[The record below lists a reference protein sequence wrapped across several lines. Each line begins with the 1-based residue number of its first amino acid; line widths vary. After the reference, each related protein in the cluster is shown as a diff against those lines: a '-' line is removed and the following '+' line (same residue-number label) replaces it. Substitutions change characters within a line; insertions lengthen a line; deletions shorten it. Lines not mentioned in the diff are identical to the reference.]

1 MATISSLGIGSG
13 LDLNG
18 LLDQLRSA
26 ERQKLQPIAQQKA
39 QQEAKIS
46 AYGRLKAGVDKL
58 QSAAQS
64 LNDTALYQKL
74 TASVQGDGMS
84 ASASDKASP
93 GRYDVTVTSIA
104 TAGTLAT
111 TRVDSLE
118 TGLTDAGA
126 TLDLAFGD
134 GSTHQ
139 VALDAGSTLEDIR
152 DAINADE
159 AAGVDASIIN
169 DGAGYRL
176 VLSSRETGVDAG
188 ITGMTF
194 AGLSTGVT
202 LGEDAATARAG
213 KDASLTINGIDITSA
228 TNTVEEAIQG
238 VTLTLTPEAE
248 GNTLSLTV
256 ARDKGSV
263 KEAVNKWVA
272 AYNELQS
279 TIGRMIKPGVDGASS
294 GELIGDRTVRTL
306 ESRMVRDL
314 TSSVPGGDYTLLSDL
329 GISLNKEGRLEV
341 DEETLDA
348 AIADSPASVASFF
361 AGESDETG
369 MAGQFSATL
378 EQILDDEGMI
388 GNAIEGAESRVE
400 SLNERFTRMEA
411 SVERTIERYRKQFSQ
426 LDGMIA
432 QMNQTSSYLIQQ
444 FDMMNAQLGR
454 SKR

>member
-1 MATISSLGIGSG
+1 MASISSLGIGSG

-46 AYGRLKAGVDKL
+46 AFGRLKAGVDKL
-58 QSAAQS
+58 QGAAQA
-64 LNDTALYQKL
+64 LNDSTLYQKL
-74 TASVQGDGMS
+74 SASVQGDGMS
-84 ASASDKASP
+84 ASASDAASP
-93 GRYDVTVTSIA
+93 GRYDVAVTSIA

-118 TGLTDAGA
+118 TSLTDAGS

-134 GSTHQ
+134 GTTHT
-139 VALDAGSTLEDIR
+139 VALEAGSTLEGMR

-169 DGAGYRL
+169 DGTGYRL
-176 VLSSRETGVDAG
+176 VLSSRETGADAG

-194 AGLSTGVT
+194 TGLSAGVT
-202 LGEDAATARAG
+202 LGEDAATARTG
-213 KDASLTINGIDITSA
+213 KDASLTINGIAITSA

-238 VTLTLTPEAE
+238 VTLSLTPEAE

-256 ARDKGSV
+256 SRDDGSV
-263 KEAVNKWVA
+263 KDAVNKWVS

-279 TIGRMIKPGVDGASS
+279 TIGRMIKPGVDGTSS

-306 ESRMVRDL
+306 ESRMVQDL
-314 TSSVPGGDYTLLSDL
+314 TSSVPGGDFSLLSDL
-329 GISLNKEGRLEV
+329 GVSLNKEGKLEV
-341 DEETLDA
+341 DEAALDA
-348 AIADSPASVASFF
+348 AITDSPAAVSAFF
-361 AGESDETG
+361 AGDSEEAG
-369 MAGQFSATL
+369 MAGQFSGTL
-378 EQILDDEGMI
+378 KQILDDNGML

-411 SVERTIERYRKQFSQ
+411 SVERTIERYRQQFSQ
-426 LDGMIA
+426 LDTMIA
-432 QMNQTSSYLIQQ
+432 QMNQTSDYLFQQ

-454 SKR
+454 E